1 MKLDRIPTAGNRP
14 SRRVGTGRGNGR
26 GKTCG
31 RGHKGA
37 GQRSG
42 YGTQAG
48 FEGGQMPL
56 YRKLPR
62 RGFNNSRFKREKL
75 AWVNIGQLECF
86 DANQTIDPEQLRKAG
101 LIRGNA
107 DVVKILGNGELG
119 KALIVEANRFSETA
133 KKKIEAVGGKAVL
146 V

>member
-1 MKLDRIPTAGNRP
+1 MKLDRIPSAGNRP
-14 SRRVGTGRGNGR
+14 AKRLGCGRGNGH

-42 YGTQAG
+42 YGTKLG

-62 RGFNNSRFKREKL
+62 RGFNNSRFQREKL
-75 AWVNIGQLECF
+75 AWVNVGELECF
-86 DANQTIDPEQLRKAG
+86 DANAKVDREQLLKAG
-101 LIRGNA
+101 LIRRNA
-107 DVVKILGNGELG
+107 DTV
-119 KALIVEANRFSETA
+119 
-133 KKKIEAVGGKAVL
+133 
-146 V
+146 

>member
-1 MKLDRIPTAGNRP
+1 MKLDRIPSAGNRP
-14 SRRVGTGRGNGR
+14 AKRVGSGRGNGR

-42 YGTQAG
+42 YGTKVG

-62 RGFNNSRFKREKL
+62 RGFSTVRFKREIL
-75 AWVNIGQLECF
+75 AWVNLGELECF
-86 DANQTIDPEQLRKAG
+86 EPNETIGMEQLRKAG
-101 LIRGNA
+101 LIRSNA
-107 DVVKILGNGELG
+107 TRLKVLANGELS
-119 KALIVEANRFSETA
+119 KALTVEAHKFSASA
-133 KKKIEAVGGKAVL
+133 KQKIEAAGGKAIL

>member
-1 MKLDRIPTAGNRP
+1 MKLDRIPSVGNR
-14 SRRVGTGRGNGR
+14 SAKRLGSGRGNGH

-42 YGTQAG
+42 YGTKLG

-62 RGFNNSRFKREKL
+62 RGFNNTRFQREKL
-75 AWVNIGQLECF
+75 ACVNVEELERF
-86 DANQTIDPEQLRKAG
+86 ETNETVGAEQLRKAG
-101 LIRGNA
+101 LIRGNT
-107 DVVKILGNGELG
+107 DTLKVLGNGKIG
-119 KALIVEANRFSETA
+119 KALTVEANRFSESA
-133 KKKIEAVGGKAVL
+133 KEKIEAAGGKAVI

>member
-1 MKLDRIPTAGNRP
+1 MKLDRIPSAGNRP
-14 SRRVGTGRGNGR
+14 AKRVGSGRGNGR

-42 YGTQAG
+42 YGTKVG

-62 RGFNNSRFKREKL
+62 RGFSTVRFKREIL
-75 AWVNIGQLECF
+75 AWVNLGELECF
-86 DANQTIDPEQLRKAG
+86 EPNETIGMEQLRKAG
-101 LIRGNA
+101 LIRSNA
-107 DVVKILGNGELG
+107 SRLKVLANGELS
-119 KALIVEANRFSETA
+119 KALTVEAHKFSASA
-133 KKKIEAVGGKAVL
+133 KQKIEAAGGKAIL

>member
-1 MKLDRIPTAGNRP
+1 MKLDRIPSVGNRQ
-14 SRRVGTGRGNGR
+14 SKRLGSGRGNGH

-42 YGTQAG
+42 YGTKLG

-62 RGFNNSRFKREKL
+62 RGFNNSRFQREKL
-75 AWVNIGQLECF
+75 AWVNVGELKCF
-86 DANQTIDPEQLRKAG
+86 AANAKVDREQLLKAG

-107 DVVKILGNGELG
+107 DTVKILGDGDIG
-119 KALIVEANRFSETA
+119 KALTVEANRFSESA
-133 KKKIEAVGGKAVL
+133 KEKIEAAGGKAVL

>member
-1 MKLDRIPTAGNRP
+1 MKLDSIPSAGNRK
-14 SRRVGTGRGNGR
+14 SKRLGSGRGNGH

-42 YGTQAG
+42 YGTKPG

-56 YRKLPR
+56 YRKLPH
-62 RGFNNSRFKREKL
+62 RGFNQTRFQREKL
-75 AWVNIGQLECF
+75 GWVNVGELQSF
-86 DANQTIDPEQLRKAG
+86 AANTKVNKETLFKAG
-101 LIRGNA
+101 LIRGNV
-107 DVVKILGNGELG
+107 DTVKVLGNGSIE
-119 KALIVEANRFSETA
+119 KAITVEANRFSESA
-133 KKKIEAVGGKAVL
+133 KEKIEAAGGKAIL

>member
-1 MKLDRIPTAGNRP
+1 MKLDRIPTAGNRAP
-14 SRRVGTGRGNGR
+14 RRVGTGRGNGR

-42 YGTQAG
+42 YGTKVG

-75 AWVNIGQLECF
+75 AWVNIGQLERF
-86 DANQTIDPEQLRKAG
+86 DANQTVGPEQLRKAG

-119 KALIVEANRFSETA
+119 KALTVEANRFSASA
-133 KKKIEAVGGKAVL
+133 KKKIEAMGGKAVL

>member
-1 MKLDRIPTAGNRP
+1 MKLDRIPSAGNRP
-14 SRRVGTGRGNGR
+14 AKRVGSGRGNGH

-42 YGTQAG
+42 YGTKVG

-62 RGFNNSRFKREKL
+62 RGFSTARFKREIL
-75 AWVNIGQLECF
+75 AWVNLEELECF
-86 DANQTIDPEQLRKAG
+86 EPNETVGMEQLRKAG
-101 LIRGNA
+101 LIRSNA
-107 DVVKILGNGELG
+107 SCLKVLANGELS
-119 KALIVEANRFSETA
+119 KALTVEAHKFSASA
-133 KKKIEAVGGKAVL
+133 KQKIEAAGGKAVL

>member
-14 SRRVGTGRGNGR
+14 ARRVGSGRGNGH

-42 YGTQAG
+42 YGTKVG

-62 RGFNNSRFKREKL
+62 RGFSNSRFQRENL
-75 AWVNIGQLECF
+75 AWVNVGELERF
-86 DANQTIDPEQLRKAG
+86 EPNDTVGMEQLRKAG

-107 DVVKILGNGELG
+107 SVLKVLANGELS
-119 KALIVEANRFSETA
+119 KALTVEANKFSESA
-133 KKKIEAVGGKAVL
+133 KRKIEAVGGKVVL

>member
-1 MKLDRIPTAGNRP
+1 MKLDRIPTAGNRS
-14 SRRVGTGRGNGR
+14 SRRVGKGRGNGH

-42 YGTQAG
+42 YGTKVG

-62 RGFNNSRFKREKL
+62 RGFNNSRFNREKL
-75 AWVNIGQLECF
+75 AWVNIDQLERF
-86 DANQTIDPEQLRKAG
+86 DANQTVGPKQLREAG

-119 KALIVEANRFSETA
+119 KSLTIEANRFSESA
-133 KKKIEAVGGKAVL
+133 KKKIEAAGGKAVL

>member
-1 MKLDRIPTAGNRP
+1 MKLDRIPSAGNRP
-14 SRRVGTGRGNGR
+14 SKRVGCGRGNGH

-42 YGTQAG
+42 YGTRPG

-62 RGFNNSRFKREKL
+62 RGFNNSRFRQEKA
-75 AWVNIGQLECF
+75 AWVNVGELECF
-86 DANQTIDPEQLRKAG
+86 KNNDTVGAEQLRKMG
-101 LIRGNA
+101 LIRRNA
-107 DVVKILGNGELG
+107 ATLKVLGNGEIG
-119 KALIVEANRFSETA
+119 KALTVEANRFSASA
-133 KKKIEAVGGKAVL
+133 KAKIEAAGGKAV
-146 V
+146 VV